1 MSEEDVQVLDEIVE
15 TGDQTAAESGT
26 GSHDNFGAMQDRM
39 AGDGKDSPWYSS
51 SEGAVVDKDGDV
63 LLNAKTGQPITS
75 MDEYQKLVDQDK
87 AAQTTAKPKTE
98 TPVQEKPMSKS
109 FNAYVSAGK
118 DITPEKIQEMAKAGS
133 DYKYNDDL
141 IPKIETA
148 TTQDKQPEKV
158 VDPVEAV
165 KEQRKQWEAIA
176 VNPLKKVR
184 DALLSQGADPALV
197 DSAIIGPV
205 MQEQMA
211 LVDRQYQTEYEK
223 ALRSSIEG
231 KFNPTLSKIESDKLN
246 NASNAN
252 IQALAAKYYPEG
264 GKEAFFSLI
273 NGHYDEKGTFVRG
286 PAAQVVDLMSI
297 IAMDGKSFKNEAERN
312 TAYADTFR
320 KITADPAKARALF
333 DVAHYFW
340 IGKQSIAAQNILFQK
355 GKEAAQKETQRVQRT
370 VKTKPASY
378 QAPSTV
384 EDDENMP
391 DILRASM
398 GLPQKR

>member
-1 MSEEDVQVLDEIVE
+1 
-15 TGDQTAAESGT
+15 
-26 GSHDNFGAMQDRM
+26 M

-63 LLNAKTGQPITS
+63 LLNAKTGQPIQS
-75 MDEYQKLVDQDK
+75 MEEYQKLVDQDK
-87 AAQTTAKPKTE
+87 AAQATAKPKTE
-98 TPVQEKPMSKS
+98 TPAQDKPMSKS
-109 FNAYVSAGK
+109 FNAHVSSGK
-118 DITPEKIQEMAKAGS
+118 DITPERIQEMAKAGS

-141 IPKIETA
+141 IPKID
-148 TTQDKQPEKV
+148 TTVQQDKQAEKV
-158 VDPVEAV
+158 VDPIESV

-176 VNPLKKVR
+176 INPLKEVR
-184 DALLSQGADPALV
+184 DALIAQGADPALV

-205 MQEQMA
+205 MQKQVA
-211 LVDRQYQTEYEK
+211 LVESQYQVEYEK

-231 KFNPTLSKIESDKLN
+231 KFNPTLSKIESDKIA

-297 IAMDGKSFKNEAERN
+297 IAMDGKLFKNEADRN

-384 EDDENMP
+384 ENDENMP

-398 GLPQKR
+398 GLPIKR

>member
-1 MSEEDVQVLDEIVE
+1 MIEEDVQVLDEIVE
-15 TGDQTAAESGT
+15 TTDQPAAEPGNET
-26 GSHDNFGAMQDRM
+26 PDNFGAMQDRM
-39 AGDGKDSPWYSS
+39 AGDEKDSPWYSS

-63 LLNAKTGQPITS
+63 LLNAKTGQPIKS
-75 MDEYQKLVDQDK
+75 MEEYQKLIDQDK
-87 AAQTTAKPKTE
+87 AAQSTAKPKTE
-98 TPVQEKPMSKS
+98 TPAQEKPMSKS
-109 FNAYVSAGK
+109 FNAYVSSGK
-118 DITPEKIQEMAKAGS
+118 DITPEKLQEMAKAGS

-141 IPKIETA
+141 IPKIDTA
-148 TTQDKQPEKV
+148 TAQVKQPEQV
-158 VDPVEAV
+158 IDPVEAI

-176 VNPLKKVR
+176 IEPLKKVR
-184 DALLSQGADPALV
+184 EALLAEGADPALV
-197 DSAIIGPV
+197 DSKIIGPV
-205 MQEQMA
+205 MQAQAA
-211 LVDRQYQTEYEK
+211 LVDGKYQAEYEK

-231 KFNPTLSKIESDKLN
+231 KFNPTLSKIENEKLA

-252 IQALAAKYYPEG
+252 IQALASKYYPEG

-297 IAMDGKSFKNEAERN
+297 IAMDGKSFKNEADRN
-312 TAYADTFR
+312 SAYADTFR

-340 IGKQSIAAQNILFQK
+340 IGKQSVAAQNILFQK

>member
-1 MSEEDVQVLDEIVE
+1 
-15 TGDQTAAESGT
+15 
-26 GSHDNFGAMQDRM
+26 
-39 AGDGKDSPWYSS
+39 
-51 SEGAVVDKDGDV
+51 
-63 LLNAKTGQPITS
+63 
-75 MDEYQKLVDQDK
+75 
-87 AAQTTAKPKTE
+87 
-98 TPVQEKPMSKS
+98 
-109 FNAYVSAGK
+109 
-118 DITPEKIQEMAKAGS
+118 MAKAGS

-141 IPKIETA
+141 IPKIDA
-148 TTQDKQPEKV
+148 AAQQAQSEKV
-158 VDPVEAV
+158 VDPIEAV
-165 KEQRKQWEAIA
+165 KEQRKQWEAVAI
-176 VNPLKKVR
+176 NPLKKVR
-184 DALLSQGADPALV
+184 DALIAQGADPALV
-197 DSAIIGPV
+197 DSTIIGPV
-205 MQEQMA
+205 MQEQSA
-211 LVDRQYQTEYEK
+211 LVNSQYQTEYEK

-231 KFNPTLSKIESDKLN
+231 KFNPTLSKIENDKLT

-273 NGHYDEKGTFVRG
+273 NGHHDEKGAFVRG
-286 PAAQVVDLMSI
+286 PAAQVVDLMAI
-297 IAMDGKSFKNEAERN
+297 VAMDGKQFKNEADRN
-312 TAYADTFR
+312 AAYADTFR

-340 IGKQSIAAQNILFQK
+340 IGKQSIAAQNILFQQ

-378 QAPSTV
+378 HAPSTV